1 MEKFKKLTLWKK
13 VLLIIVGII
22 FLPIII
28 SALIIYYSTK
38 GIIKFTKNKKSIV
51 SVVLI
56 IPELIGILFLFLSLD
71 LYKTIIF
78 SDNNST
84 QVVSTD
90 NKVEA
95 EKVDVTDNNKDTS
108 NKDENKEKIENNN
121 EQKDNNTKEYSETL
135 PDYEVVSVDDT
146 SIPTATRKT
155 LNIVVTGKYTLDE
168 LYKIAEK
175 EIYSYTSNNKVN
187 ALTVGFFTDKKH
199 IGKGYDMGR
208 VEYVPN
214 GNFSDAVNVKAG
226 DYSKFE
232 IVKYLE
238 EPIQF
243 EKGESIKEGKSD
255 LNKIKKDFQEV
266 YGDNEVSV
274 KLKDDTLYVNIVEA
288 EDQKFFSADE
298 NAISTYTDFSLDN
311 IKGDIKYL
319 DITVNRPSSSASA
332 TLDMSQMQTDN
343 GRYFETDYIRENL
356 K

>member
-1 MEKFKKLTLWKK
+1 MDKFKKLTLWKK

-38 GIIKFTKNKKSIV
+38 GIIKFIKNKKSNV

-56 IPELIGILFLFLSLD
+56 ISELIGILFLFLSLD

-78 SDNNST
+78 SDKNST

-95 EKVDVTDNNKDTS
+95 EKVDVKDNNKDI
-108 NKDENKEKIENNN
+108 DNKEKIENNN
-121 EQKDNNTKEYSETL
+121 YQKDNNVKEDSETL
-135 PDYEVVSVDDT
+135 PNYKVVSVDDT

-214 GNFSDAVNVKAG
+214 GNFSDAVNVEAG

-298 NAISTYTDFSLDN
+298 NAISSYTDYSLNN

-319 DITVNRPSSSASA
+319 NITVKRPSSSASA